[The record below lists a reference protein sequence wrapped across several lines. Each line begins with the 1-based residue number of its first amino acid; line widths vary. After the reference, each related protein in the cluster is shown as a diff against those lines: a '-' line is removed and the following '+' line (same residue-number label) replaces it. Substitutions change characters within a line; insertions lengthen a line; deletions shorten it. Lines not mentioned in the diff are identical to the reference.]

1 MKKAVIIKSLETG
14 KETEFESF
22 TDACKEFGFKM
33 CGITGCTQG
42 MFKQHHGYSFKYS
55 VIIT

>member
-42 MFKQHHGYSFKYS
+42 MFKQHHGYSFKLKKQ
-55 VIIT
+55 